1 MKRFFFT
8 FFFNATILLSQ
19 TSCDSQGHVGV
30 SNGIRESKKRNIF
43 ISEYEAKPNPIKI
56 NDTLSIKVSRAW
68 VENQWAYGKF
78 RNETIINN
86 NEYQLIIEVDSNILE
101 NYGSTWTIGIDG
113 SRYIRS
119 CGSNCLMTDFD
130 TLPKDIEEWK
140 VQDGSQLDSLS
151 TKTIIGTF
159 KIYKK

>member
-1 MKRFFFT
+1 MKCALLYLFCIT
-8 FFFNATILLSQ
+8 IIISQNA
-19 TSCDSQGHVGV
+19 CDSQGHGGV
-30 SNGIRESKKRNIF
+30 SSNVKESRYRKIF
-43 ISEYEAKPNPIKI
+43 VAEYEARPNPCYINDSLKI
-56 NDTLSIKVSRAW
+56 NVTSAW
-68 VENQWAYGKF
+68 VENQWAYGKY
-78 RNETIINN
+78 NDETIII
-86 NEYQLIIEVDSNILE
+86 EDKYQLVIEVKPNNLK
-101 NYGSTWTIGIDG
+101 NYESTWTIGIDG

-130 TLPKDIEEWK
+130 TLTKDIEEWK